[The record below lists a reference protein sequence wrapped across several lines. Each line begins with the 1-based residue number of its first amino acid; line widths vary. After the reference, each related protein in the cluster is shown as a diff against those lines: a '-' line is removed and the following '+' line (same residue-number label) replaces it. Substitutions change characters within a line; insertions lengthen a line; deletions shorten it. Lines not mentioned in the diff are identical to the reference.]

1 MQRAYRRHL
10 AAHPREHLP
19 SAEQIRHLGVLGQEH
34 ETEAVLSAQRAAA
47 EKAPERSAKVEEMIS
62 KLRADYGIPK
72 GGATGPGG
80 SESGGN

>member
-19 SAEQIRHLGVLGQEH
+19 SADQIRNLGVLGKEQ
-34 ETEAVLSAQRAAA
+34 ETEAVLSAQREAAR
-47 EKAPERSAKVEEMIS
+47 KAPERSAKVEAMIS

-72 GGATGPGG
+72 TGAAEETGG
-80 SESGGN
+80 SGST